1 MTMNADQSSATQRII
16 YDNFKTSGDYGL
28 TDYEARWNNIY
39 GPGEMAIKDT
49 RRFEDGVFT
58 VAAAPFQ
65 TGADK
70 SVLDHIKYFAVSRQ
84 TFAPPRKGS
93 LTLQATI
100 EAQTPGVERG
110 RIVHGIYGPSGG
122 GPTGTPYSA
131 MLLDAQQASVTLHLI
146 DFETGQLFDWLV
158 SERVAM
164 CLVER
169 LPSSVTG
176 SSITVGSD
184 KMHTQIVTERSLTP
198 GPHTYGIRFSRG
210 VEQAGVEF
218 LLDGEVVSRVE
229 RVGVPLDWQGKL
241 YTGRWPAMGPGEDL
255 TDRINSFAIGHGL
268 FSLLD
273 AFPFQ
278 YETAPEESI
287 SIPLDQR
294 LFGQGAIGKFQSFEI
309 HLNPA

>member
-1 MTMNADQSSATQRII
+1 MTNPHTDRSANRIVYDDFRADGGYALA
-16 YDNFKTSGDYGL
+16 DYQAL
-28 TDYEARWNNIY
+28 WDNIY
-39 GPGEMAIKDT
+39 GPGEMAVEDT

-58 VAAAPFQ
+58 VAAAPFR

-70 SVLDHIKYFAVSRQ
+70 SVFDHIKYFGVSRR
-84 TFAPPRKGS
+84 TFAPPRAGS

-100 EAQTPGVERG
+100 EAKTPGVERG
-110 RIVHGIYGPSGG
+110 RVVHGIYGPSGG
-122 GPTGTPYSA
+122 GPTGSPYSA

-158 SERVAM
+158 SDRVAM

-176 SSITVGSD
+176 SGIPVGAD
-184 KMHTQIVTERSLTP
+184 KMHTQIIMEHPITP
-198 GPHTYGIRFSRG
+198 GPHVYGIRFSRG
-210 VEQAGVEF
+210 VERPGVEF
-218 LLDGEVVSRVE
+218 LVDGAVVAHIE
-229 RVGVPLDWQGKL
+229 RVGVPLDWQGRL

-255 TDRINSFAIGHGL
+255 TDKIESFAIAHGL

-294 LFGQGAIGKFQSFEI
+294 LFGQGAIGRFQNFEI
-309 HLNPA
+309 HLDPA

>member
-1 MTMNADQSSATQRII
+1 MMAHPQTEGQASRIVYDDFRADGGYTLANYQALW
-16 YDNFKTSGDYGL
+16 D
-28 TDYEARWNNIY
+28 NIY
-39 GPGEMAIKDT
+39 GLGEMALQDT

-58 VAAAPFQ
+58 VSAAPFS
-65 TGADK
+65 TGVDK
-70 SVLDHIKYFAVSRQ
+70 SVLDHIKYFGVSRK
-84 TFAPPRKGS
+84 TFAPPRRGS

-100 EAQTPGVERG
+100 EARTPGIERG
-110 RIVHGIYGPSGG
+110 RIVHGVYGPSGG

-176 SSITVGSD
+176 SAIPVGSD
-184 KMHTQIVTERSLTP
+184 KMHTQIVMEHPITP
-198 GPHTYGIRFSRG
+198 GPHTYAIRFSRG
-210 VEQAGVEF
+210 VERPGVEF
-218 LLDGEVVSRVE
+218 LIDGQVISRVE
-229 RVGVPLDWQGKL
+229 RVGVPLDWQGQL

-255 TDRINSFAIGHGL
+255 TDLINSFAIGHGL

-294 LFGQGAIGKFQSFEI
+294 LFGQGAIGRFQNIEI
-309 HLNPA
+309 RLDPA

>member
-1 MTMNADQSSATQRII
+1 MTATKII
-16 YDNFKTSGDYGL
+16 YDDFRQPGGYGL
-28 TDYEARWNNIY
+28 AEYAARWNNIY
-39 GPGEMAIKDT
+39 GPGEMVIEDT
-49 RRFEDGVFT
+49 RRFADGVFS
-58 VAAAPFQ
+58 VAAAPFR
-65 TGADK
+65 TGVDK

-84 TFAPPRKGS
+84 TFAPPKRGS
-93 LTLQATI
+93 LMLQATI
-100 EAQTPGVERG
+100 EALTPGVERG
-110 RIVHGIYGPSGG
+110 RIVRGIYGPSGG

-176 SSITVGSD
+176 SSINVGSD
-184 KMHTQIVTERSLTP
+184 RMHTQIIMEHTLTP

-210 VEQAGVEF
+210 VTQPGVEF
-218 LLDGEVVSRVE
+218 LLDGAVVSRVE
-229 RVGVPLDWQGKL
+229 KVGVPLDWQGKL

-294 LFGQGAIGKFQSFEI
+294 LFGQGAIGKFQNFEI
-309 HLNPA
+309 QLAPE

>member
-1 MTMNADQSSATQRII
+1 MSNSRPPEPTRIVYDDFRADGGYTLA
-16 YDNFKTSGDYGL
+16 N
-28 TDYEARWNNIY
+28 YEARWNNIY
-39 GPGEMAIKDT
+39 GPGEMAAEDT
-49 RRFEDGVFT
+49 RRFDDGVFT
-58 VAAAPFQ
+58 VAAAPFR

-70 SVLDHIKYFAVSRQ
+70 SVLDHIKYFGVSRE
-84 TFAPPRKGS
+84 TFASPRRGS
-93 LTLQATI
+93 LTLQAVI
-100 EAQTPGVERG
+100 EAQTPGVQRG
-110 RIVHGIYGPSGG
+110 RVIHGVYGPTGAG
-122 GPTGTPYSA
+122 ATGTPYSA

-176 SSITVGSD
+176 SAIPVGPEL
-184 KMHTQIVTERSLTP
+184 MHTQIIMEHPITP

-210 VEQAGVEF
+210 VAQPGVEF
-218 LLDGEVVSRVE
+218 LLDGEVVSRIE
-229 RVGVPLDWQGKL
+229 RIGVPLDWQGKV
-241 YTGRWPAMGPGEDL
+241 YTGRWPALGPGEDL

-278 YETAPEESI
+278 YDAAPEESI
-287 SIPLDQR
+287 SIPLEQR
-294 LFGQGAIGKFQSFEI
+294 LFGQGAVGRFQNFEI
-309 HLNPA
+309 HLTSA